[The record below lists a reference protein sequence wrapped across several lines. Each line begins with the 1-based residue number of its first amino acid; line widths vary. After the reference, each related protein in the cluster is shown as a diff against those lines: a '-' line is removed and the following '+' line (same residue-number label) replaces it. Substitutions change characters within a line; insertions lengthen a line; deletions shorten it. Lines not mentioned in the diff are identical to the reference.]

1 MRISLVAAILAG
13 IALTGGCGSAGAQD
27 FSRPGDDSGT
37 AQQADGGAT
46 ACPGCGT
53 GQEAGPSG
61 VTEAGGATESGA
73 ATEAGAAGDR
83 LDVVSGDGEV
93 VLSGW
98 PGTDPLVVRVTHNGQ
113 PVPNETITWTASG
126 PLHASSNQTTS
137 VTDATGETSI
147 TVVGEQF
154 TATTS
159 WVNCTV
165 TATAPTGASAQF
177 MVVNAFP
184 GPPVGQ
190 PAIAPLVQ
198 ITAPASVDLGH
209 QKAGSV
215 VPGGIQALVVAQIG
229 PDNSKGIPQVGI
241 RLADTQDWTK
251 PAAGISCAGG
261 TALSNATGL
270 ASCDVQIGTTPGS
283 VGFQVVVGGYN
294 LHGMTVEID
303 P

>member
-1 MRISLVAAILAG
+1 MRILLIPAALG
-13 IALTGGCGSAGAQD
+13 VALTGGCGSNGGQD
-27 FSRPGDDSGT
+27 FSQQGDDSGT
-37 AQQADGGAT
+37 GEKAEGGGAV
-46 ACPGCGT
+46 CPGCPGGEDAGAT
-53 GQEAGPSG
+53 SVIEAGLASDSG
-61 VTEAGGATESGA
+61 AGGEA
-73 ATEAGAAGDR
+73 AAPGDH

-93 VLSGW
+93 VMSGW
-98 PGTDPLVVRVTHNGQ
+98 PGTDPLVVRFTHGGQ
-113 PVPNETITWTASG
+113 PVANETITWTASG

-137 VTDATGETSI
+137 VTDATGQTSI

-154 TATTS
+154 NATTS
-159 WVNCTV
+159 WVSCTV
-165 TATAPTGASAQF
+165 TATAPGGASAQF
-177 MVVNAFP
+177 VVVNAYP

-190 PAIAPLVQ
+190 PAITPLVQ

-229 PDNSKGIPQVGI
+229 PDNTKGIPQVGI
-241 RLADTQDWTK
+241 RLADPQDWTR